1 MNLLVFVKVCHESKE
16 CMVIQSFNIICLIL
30 LEYITHVNVQ
40 QDLQHAAED
49 AIEASAGHWKEKYAF
64 IDYTWELT
72 EHPQLLTEGRE
83 EVFNLQ

>member
-49 AIEASAGHWKEKYAF
+49 AIEASAGLNNF
-64 IDYTWELT
+64 IITIERKNM
-72 EHPQLLTEGRE
+72 LLSTTRG
-83 EVFNLQ
+83 N